1 MGSALL
7 YLHQEWEQCVVH
19 RDIKPSNVM
28 LDSSFNAKL
37 GDFGLARLVNHS
49 RAAHTTWLAG
59 TMGYMDPECVV
70 TSRAS
75 VQSDVY
81 SFGVVLLE
89 VACGRK
95 PVVLEEEDES
105 RVLLV
110 QWVWDLYGRGELLD
124 AADPRLDDGGGGF
137 QPLEMERVLGV
148 GLWCVHPDYASR
160 ASIRQ
165 AMSVLQFEAPL
176 PELPL
181 EMPVATYGPPVGG
194 RGYYWST
201 TTTSSSAGANT
212 GGHSSTSDRTAE
224 HSFASS
230 AKSGGTHGTSFVTSN
245 TAPIWAVRVNPPC
258 PVTSRTGS
266 ALIPLVDARAR
277 LSSFGR
283 HADVTIA
290 QPDFADALAFGK
302 FLRSW
307 KD

>member
-1 MGSALL
+1 MFLFNYEFMLLPDITSYFFSFWASIRYNIILGMGSALL

-19 RDIKPSNVM
+19 RDIKPSNGM

-124 AADPRLDDGGGGF
+124 AADPRLNDGGF
-137 QPLEMERVLGV
+137 QPMEMERVLCV

-181 EMPVATYGPPVGG
+181 EMPVATYGPPVTVA
-194 RGYYWST
+194 RGHNWSS
-201 TTTSSSAGANT
+201 TTSSTASANT
-212 GGHSSTSDRTAE
+212 GGH
-224 HSFASS
+224 
-230 AKSGGTHGTSFVTSN
+230 
-245 TAPIWAVRVNPPC
+245 
-258 PVTSRTGS
+258 
-266 ALIPLVDARAR
+266 
-277 LSSFGR
+277 
-283 HADVTIA
+283 
-290 QPDFADALAFGK
+290 
-302 FLRSW
+302 
-307 KD
+307 

>member
-1 MGSALL
+1 MGSSLL
-7 YLHQEWEQCVVH
+7 YLHQEWEQRVVH

-28 LDSSFNAKL
+28 LDSSLNAKL

-81 SFGVVLLE
+81 SFGIVLLE

-95 PVVLEEEDES
+95 PVVPEEEDES

-181 EMPVATYGPPVGG
+181 EMPVATYGPPVA

-201 TTTSSSAGANT
+201 TTTSSSASANT

-224 HSFASS
+224 HSFGSS
-230 AKSGGTHGTSFVTSN
+230 AKSSTHGLLSLPSSN
-245 TAPIWAVRVNPPC
+245 TR
-258 PVTSRTGS
+258 S
-266 ALIPLVDARAR
+266 A
-277 LSSFGR
+277 
-283 HADVTIA
+283 T
-290 QPDFADALAFGK
+290 K
-302 FLRSW
+302 
-307 KD
+307 